1 MINSMTGYGEADG
14 TLDGVV
20 YSFEIK
26 TVNNRYLKTMIKLP
40 EILAFLD
47 ADIEKILRQRL
58 SRGTVNCIIRLKN
71 TTAESLFS
79 INHDALCAAAEQ
91 LSKIADS
98 VGNARFDISSLL
110 SLPGIVVPSQPDEDM
125 ASKIR
130 LKVTEIAK
138 QALDKLKQ
146 MRQSEGAALADDLK
160 GHCSSI
166 RKLLDEISGRVEVV
180 LDGYHKKLKKRVDE
194 LLSETNLSLDQE
206 TLARELAV
214 FAERSD
220 IAEEIA
226 RLSFH
231 LEQFVEC
238 CQGNEP
244 AGRKLDFISQEML
257 REANTIGSKA
267 NDSQTSRCVVDIKCN
282 IDRIKEQVQNVE

>member
-1 MINSMTGYGEADG
+1 MTGYGEADG

-40 EILAFLD
+40 EALSFLD
-47 ADIEKILRQRL
+47 ADIEKLLRQKL
-58 SRGTVNCIIRLKN
+58 SRGTVNCIVRLKN

-79 INHDALCAAAEQ
+79 INQEALCAATEQ

-110 SLPGIVVPSQPDEDM
+110 SLPGIVVPSQPDEDT

-138 QALDKLKQ
+138 KALDKLKQ

-166 RKLLDEISGRVEVV
+166 RELLDEISSRVEVV
-180 LDGYHKKLKKRVDE
+180 LDGYHKKLRKRVDE

-220 IAEEIA
+220 ISEEIA

-231 LEQFVEC
+231 LEQFVGC

-257 REANTIGSKA
+257 REANTIASKA
-267 NDSQTSRCVVDIKCN
+267 NDSQTSKCVVDIKCN

>member
-14 TLDGVV
+14 TLDGVE
-20 YSFEIK
+20 YSVEIK
-26 TVNNRYLKTMIKLP
+26 TVNNRYLKTMVKLP
-40 EILAFLD
+40 ETLAFLD
-47 ADIEKILRQRL
+47 FDIEKLLRQNL
-58 SRGTVNCIIRLKN
+58 SRGTVNCIVRLKN
-71 TTAESLFS
+71 ATAESLFS
-79 INHDALCAAAEQ
+79 INHEALLAATGK
-91 LSKIADS
+91 LSEIADS

-110 SLPGIVVPSQPDEDM
+110 SLPGIVVPSLPDEET
-125 ASKIR
+125 AAKIR
-130 LKVTEIAK
+130 LKVTEITK
-138 QALDKLKQ
+138 KALDKLKQ
-146 MRQSEGAALADDLK
+146 MRVSEGAALADDLK

-166 RKLLDEISGRVEVV
+166 RKLLDEVSGRIEVV
-180 LDGYHKKLKKRVDE
+180 LDGYHKKLRKRVDE
-194 LLSETNLSLDQE
+194 LLCETNLSLDQE

-220 IAEEIA
+220 ISEEIA

-238 CQGNEP
+238 CQSNEL

-257 REANTIGSKA
+257 REANTIASKA
-267 NDSQTSRCVVDIKCN
+267 SDSQTSKCVVDIKCN

>member
-40 EILAFLD
+40 EALSFLD
-47 ADIEKILRQRL
+47 ADIEKLLRQKL
-58 SRGTVNCIIRLKN
+58 SRGTVNCIVRLKN

-79 INHDALCAAAEQ
+79 INQEALCAATEQ

-110 SLPGIVVPSQPDEDM
+110 SLPGIVVPSQPDEDT

-138 QALDKLKQ
+138 KALDKLKQ

-166 RKLLDEISGRVEVV
+166 RELLDEISSRVEVV
-180 LDGYHKKLKKRVDE
+180 LDGYHKKLRKRVDE

-220 IAEEIA
+220 ISEEIA

-231 LEQFVEC
+231 LEQFVGC

-257 REANTIGSKA
+257 REANTIASKA
-267 NDSQTSRCVVDIKCN
+267 NDSQTSKCVVDIKCN

>member
-1 MINSMTGYGEADG
+1 MINSMTGYGEADD
-14 TLDGVV
+14 TLDGVD
-20 YSFEIK
+20 YSVEIK
-26 TVNNRYLKTMIKLP
+26 TVNNRYLKTMIKLS
-40 EILAFLD
+40 ETLAFLD
-47 ADIEKILRQRL
+47 SDIEKLLRQNL

-71 TTAESLFS
+71 ATAESLFS
-79 INHDALCAAAEQ
+79 INHEALRAATGQ
-91 LSKIADS
+91 LSEIADS

-110 SLPGIVVPSQPDEDM
+110 TLPGIVVPSLPDEET

-130 LKVTEIAK
+130 LKVTEITK
-138 QALDKLKQ
+138 KALDKLKQ

-160 GHCSSI
+160 GHCHSI
-166 RKLLDEISGRVEVV
+166 RELLDEIKDRIEVV
-180 LDGYHKKLKKRVDE
+180 LDGYHKKIKKRVDE

-206 TLARELAV
+206 TLAREVAV

-220 IAEEIA
+220 ISEEIT

-238 CQGNEP
+238 CQSNDL

-257 REANTIGSKA
+257 REANTIASKA
-267 NDSQTSRCVVDIKCN
+267 NDAQTSKCVVDIKCN